1 MNQMQ
6 IEQLSN
12 EEYTFYLAHG
22 SVNDEELQLHEQ
34 WMHMLHTD
42 VEM

>member
-1 MNQMQ
+1 MTQVQ
-6 IEQLSN
+6 IEHLTH

-22 SVNDEELQLHEQ
+22 SVNDDELQLHEQ
-34 WMHMLHTD
+34 WTHILHTD